1 MSVDVRATVGRGY
14 TGGMTRRLLLLS
26 VLTCLLAACGNK
38 GALVLPDKPAPNA
51 PPAAPAQDPPPG
63 QG

>member
-1 MSVDVRATVGRGY
+1 MI
-14 TGGMTRRLLLLS
+14 RRLALLLLS
-26 VLTCLLAACGNK
+26 SCLLAACGNK
-38 GALVLPDKPAPNA
+38 GALVLPDKPAANA

>member
-1 MSVDVRATVGRGY
+1 MSATLGRGRGY
-14 TGGMTRRLLLLS
+14 TAGMIRRLALLLLS
-26 VLTCLLAACGNK
+26 SCLLAACGNK

-51 PPAAPAQDPPPG
+51 PPAAPAQDPPSG